1 MPSKKLKRPIG
12 KKCGFLFADVYT
24 IFAMRS
30 IKLEKLKKSISGGMI
45 ISDISLTIP
54 AGKFF
59 ALLGPSGCGKTT
71 LLRLI
76 AGLEKADA
84 GKIFLGDEDITY
96 DPIHER
102 PINIVFQNYA
112 LFPHLNV
119 FDNIAY
125 SLRLNKLPKFVIEQK
140 VFKILEAFHLENHI
154 YKSPAQLSGGQ
165 QQRVALARAIVNEPD
180 VLLLDEPLAALDF
193 KLRERMLI
201 ELIELQDKLKTTFVY
216 VTHDQFEA
224 LTVADQMAIMNH
236 RGEIE
241 QIGTPKEIYEFPHSS
256 FVAKFVGTTNI
267 ISGTLRHFD
276 TPEPEIEIPDL
287 GRFKLLISHKKP
299 WMKEGC
305 DVLMSIRPEKIFIS
319 KKDVKNFSNS
329 VKGVVQSIVYHGR
342 STQYNIVLKNHLK
355 IQVFEQNEEHFPQE
369 VIDYDNEV
377 NLYWQ
382 KENVVILEK

>member
-1 MPSKKLKRPIG
+1 
-12 KKCGFLFADVYT
+12 
-24 IFAMRS
+24 MRS
-30 IKLEKLKKSISGGMI
+30 IRLEKLKKSISGGTI
-45 ISDISLTIP
+45 INGISLTIP

-84 GKIFLGDEDITY
+84 GKIHLGDEDITHV
-96 DPIHER
+96 PIHER

-112 LFPHLNV
+112 LFPHLDV
-119 FDNIAY
+119 FDNVAY
-125 SLRLNKLPKFVIEQK
+125 SLRLKGLPKIVIEQK
-140 VFKILEAFHLENHI
+140 VFKILEAFHLESHI
-154 YKSPAQLSGGQ
+154 YKSPSQLSGGQ

-236 RGEIE
+236 KGEIE
-241 QIGTPKEIYEFPHSS
+241 QIGTPKEIYEFPHTS

-267 ISGTLRHFD
+267 LSGTLHQFD
-276 TPEPEIEIPDL
+276 SDPEIDIADL
-287 GRFKLLISHKKP
+287 GRFKLYMAQKKP
-299 WMKEGC
+299 WMTDGC
-305 DVLMSIRPEKIFIS
+305 DILISIRPEKIFIS
-319 KKDVKNFSNS
+319 KKEVPNFSNT

-342 STQYNIVLKNHLK
+342 STQYNIVLKNHMKL
-355 IQVFEQNEEHFPQE
+355 QVFEQNEEHFPQQ

>member
-1 MPSKKLKRPIG
+1 
-12 KKCGFLFADVYT
+12 
-24 IFAMRS
+24 MRS
-30 IKLEKLKKSISGGMI
+30 IKLEELTKSINGGLI
-45 ISDISLTIP
+45 INDITLNIP

-76 AGLEKADA
+76 AGLEKANS
-84 GKIFLGDEDITY
+84 GKIYLGDEDIT
-96 DPIHER
+96 DVPIHER
-102 PINIVFQNYA
+102 PVNIVFQNYA

-119 FDNIAY
+119 FDNVAY
-125 SLRLNKLPKFVIEQK
+125 SLKLKKLPKLVIEQK

-154 YKSPAQLSGGQ
+154 YKPVSQLSGGQ

-236 RGEIE
+236 KGEIE
-241 QIGTPKEIYEFPHSS
+241 QTGTPKEIYEFPHSS

-267 ISGTLRHFD
+267 LSGTLRNLD
-276 TPEPEIEIPDL
+276 LPEQEIDIPDL
-287 GRFKLLISHKKP
+287 GRFKLYIAQKKT
-299 WMKEGC
+299 WMYEGC
-305 DVLMSIRPEKIFIS
+305 DILISLRPEKIFIS
-319 KKDVKNFSNS
+319 KKEVKNFSNTL
-329 VKGVVQSIVYHGR
+329 KGSVQSIVYHGR
-342 STQYNIVLKNHLK
+342 STQYNILLKNHLRL
-355 IQVFEQNEEHFPQE
+355 QVFEQNEEHFPQE
-369 VIDYDNEV
+369 VFDYDNEV

>member
-1 MPSKKLKRPIG
+1 
-12 KKCGFLFADVYT
+12 
-24 IFAMRS
+24 MRS
-30 IKLEKLKKSISGGMI
+30 IKLEKLKKSLNGGTI
-45 ISDISLTIP
+45 INDISLHIP

-76 AGLEKADA
+76 AGLEKSDS
-84 GKIFLGDEDITY
+84 GKIFLGDSDISNW
-96 DPIHER
+96 PIHQR

-112 LFPHLNV
+112 LFPHLDV
-119 FDNIAY
+119 FDNVAY
-125 SLRLNKLPKFVIEQK
+125 SLKLKKLPKTVIEQK
-140 VFKILEAFHLENHI
+140 VLKILEAFHLESHI
-154 YKSPAQLSGGQ
+154 YKLTSQLSGGQ

-193 KLRERMLI
+193 KLREKMLI

-241 QIGTPKEIYEFPHSS
+241 QIGTPKEIYEFPHTS

-267 ISGTLRHFD
+267 LGGHLRNVD
-276 TPEPEIEIPDL
+276 SDPEIEVPEL
-287 GRFKLLISHKKP
+287 GRFRVYIPQKKDWMRESGEAMIS
-299 WMKEGC
+299 
-305 DVLMSIRPEKIFIS
+305 LRPEKIFIS
-319 KKDVKNFSNS
+319 KKEVKNFSNTL
-329 VKGVVQSIVYHGR
+329 KGTVQSIVYHGR
-342 STQYNIVLKNHLK
+342 STQYNILLKNGSR

-382 KENVVILEK
+382 KENVVLLEK

>member
-1 MPSKKLKRPIG
+1 
-12 KKCGFLFADVYT
+12 
-24 IFAMRS
+24 MRS
-30 IKLEKLKKSISGGMI
+30 IKLEDLKKSINGGLI
-45 ISDISLTIP
+45 INDINLNIP

-76 AGLEKADA
+76 AGLEKADS
-84 GKIFLGDEDITY
+84 GKIYLGDENIT
-96 DPIHER
+96 DVPIHER
-102 PINIVFQNYA
+102 PVNIVFQNYA
-112 LFPHLNV
+112 LFPHLDV
-119 FDNIAY
+119 FDNVAY
-125 SLRLNKLPKFVIEQK
+125 SLTLKKLPKLVIEQK

-154 YKSPAQLSGGQ
+154 YKPVSQLSGGQ

-236 RGEIE
+236 KGEIE
-241 QIGTPKEIYEFPHSS
+241 QTGTPKEIYEFPHSS

-267 ISGTLRHFD
+267 LSGTLCNLD
-276 TPEPEIEIPDL
+276 TQEPEIEIPDL
-287 GRFKLLISHKKP
+287 SRFKLYIAQKKP
-299 WMKEGC
+299 WMYEGC
-305 DVLMSIRPEKIFIS
+305 DILISLRPEKIFIS
-319 KKDVKNFSNS
+319 KKEVKNFSNTL
-329 VKGVVQSIVYHGR
+329 KGAVQSIVYHGR
-342 STQYNIVLKNHLK
+342 STQYNILLKNHIRL
-355 IQVFEQNEEHFPQE
+355 QVFEQNEEHFPQE

>member
-1 MPSKKLKRPIG
+1 
-12 KKCGFLFADVYT
+12 
-24 IFAMRS
+24 
-30 IKLEKLKKSISGGMI
+30 MI
-45 ISDISLTIP
+45 INDISLTIP

-84 GKIFLGDEDITY
+84 GKLYLGDEDIT
-96 DPIHER
+96 DVPIHER

-112 LFPHLNV
+112 LFPHLDV

-125 SLRLNKLPKFVIEQK
+125 SLRLKQLPKIVIEQK

-154 YKSPAQLSGGQ
+154 YKSPSQLSGGQ

-224 LTVADQMAIMNH
+224 LTVADQMAIMNTK
-236 RGEIE
+236 GEIE

-267 ISGTLRHFD
+267 LSGTLRHVD

-287 GRFKLLISHKKP
+287 GHFKLYIAQKKH
-299 WMKEGC
+299 WMTEGC
-305 DVLMSIRPEKIFIS
+305 DILISIRPEKIFIS
-319 KKDVKNFSNS
+319 KKEVKNFSNT

-342 STQYNIVLKNHLK
+342 STQYNIVLKNHMKL
-355 IQVFEQNEEHFPQE
+355 QVFEQNEEHFPQQ

>member
-1 MPSKKLKRPIG
+1 MK
-12 KKCGFLFADVYT
+12 
-24 IFAMRS
+24 IFATKSENRYTFCMRS
-30 IKLEKLKKSISGGMI
+30 IRLEKLKKSISGGLI
-45 ISDISLTIP
+45 INDISLTIP

-84 GKIFLGDEDITY
+84 GKIFLGDQDITH

-112 LFPHLNV
+112 LFPHLDV

-125 SLRLNKLPKFVIEQK
+125 SLRLNKLPKIVIEQK
-140 VFKILEAFHLENHI
+140 VFKIIEAFHLENHI
-154 YKSPAQLSGGQ
+154 YKFPAQLSGGQ

-267 ISGTLRHFD
+267 MSGTLRHLSSA
-276 TPEPEIEIPDL
+276 EPEIEIPDL
-287 GRFKLLISHKKP
+287 GCFKLLISHIKP

-305 DVLMSIRPEKIFIS
+305 DILMSTRPEKIFIS
-319 KKDVKNFSNS
+319 KKEAKNFSNV

-342 STQYNIVLKNHLK
+342 STQYNILLKNHLK
-355 IQVFEQNEEHFPQE
+355 LQVFEQNEEHFPQE

-382 KENVVILEK
+382 KENVVLLEK

>member
-1 MPSKKLKRPIG
+1 
-12 KKCGFLFADVYT
+12 
-24 IFAMRS
+24 MRS
-30 IKLEKLKKSISGGMI
+30 IKLKNLTKT
-45 ISDISLTIP
+45 ISDGFAIKNINLTIP

-76 AGLEKADA
+76 AGLETADS
-84 GKIFLGDEDITY
+84 GEISLDDEDITHL
-96 DPIHER
+96 PIHER

-119 FDNIAY
+119 FENIAY
-125 SLRLNKLPKFVIEQK
+125 SLKLKKLPKVVIEQK

-154 YKSPAQLSGGQ
+154 YKLTSQLSGGQ

-201 ELIELQDKLKTTFVY
+201 ELIELQDKLKTTFLY

-236 RGEIE
+236 HGEIE
-241 QIGTPKEIYEFPHSS
+241 QIGRPKEIYEFPISS

-267 ISGTLRHFD
+267 LSGQLRNLEG
-276 TPEPEIEIPDL
+276 EPEIEVPDL
-287 GRFKLLISHKKP
+287 GRFKITIAQKRE

-305 DVLMSIRPEKIFIS
+305 EILLSLRPEKIFIS
-319 KKDVKNFSNS
+319 KKEVKNFSNCT
-329 VKGVVQSIVYHGR
+329 KGVVHSIVYHGR
-342 STQYNIVLKNHLK
+342 STQYNVLLKNQMR

>member
-1 MPSKKLKRPIG
+1 
-12 KKCGFLFADVYT
+12 
-24 IFAMRS
+24 MRS
-30 IKLEKLKKSISGGMI
+30 IKLEKLKKSISGGLI
-45 ISDISLTIP
+45 INDISLTIP

-84 GKIFLGDEDITY
+84 GKIFLGDEDITN

-125 SLRLNKLPKFVIEQK
+125 SLRLNKLPKIVIEQK

-154 YKSPAQLSGGQ
+154 YKSPSQLSGGQ

-267 ISGTLRHFD
+267 ISGTLKHFD
-276 TPEPEIEIPDL
+276 SPEPEIEIPDL
-287 GRFKLLISHKKP
+287 GRFKLLPSHQKP

-305 DVLMSIRPEKIFIS
+305 DLLMSIRPEKIFIS
-319 KKDVKNFSNS
+319 KKEVKNFSNT

-342 STQYNIVLKNHLK
+342 STQYNILLKNHLRL
-355 IQVFEQNEEHFPQE
+355 QVFEQNEEHFPQE

>member
-1 MPSKKLKRPIG
+1 
-12 KKCGFLFADVYT
+12 
-24 IFAMRS
+24 MRS
-30 IKLEKLKKSISGGMI
+30 IQLNKLSKSINGKAI
-45 ISDISLTIP
+45 IEDIQLTIP

-76 AGLEKADA
+76 AGLEKADS
-84 GKIFLGDEDITY
+84 GEIFLGNQNITFVS
-96 DPIHER
+96 IHRR
-102 PINIVFQNYA
+102 PVNIVFQNYA

-125 SLRLNKLPKFVIEQK
+125 SLRLKNLSKADIQQK
-140 VFKILEAFHLENHI
+140 IYKIAEAFRLEDHLH
-154 YKSPAQLSGGQ
+154 KSTSQLSGGQ

-193 KLRERMLI
+193 NLRESILI

-236 RGEIE
+236 QGSIE
-241 QIGTPKEIYEFPHSS
+241 QIGTPKEIYEFPSSS
-256 FVAKFVGTTNI
+256 FVAKFVGTTNVLK
-267 ISGTLRHFD
+267 GKLRHLD
-276 TPEPEIEIPDL
+276 SDPEIEISDL
-287 GRFKLLISHKKP
+287 GNFKLHISPHKS
-299 WMKEGC
+299 WMTEGC
-305 DVLMSIRPEKIFIS
+305 DILLSLRPEKILIS
-319 KKDVKNFSNS
+319 KKEVRNFSNK
-329 VKGVVQSIVYHGR
+329 VKGIVQSIVYHGR
-342 STQYNIVLKNHLK
+342 STQYNILLHNKMK
-355 IQVFEQNEEHFPQE
+355 IQVFEQNEEHFPHQ

>member
-1 MPSKKLKRPIG
+1 
-12 KKCGFLFADVYT
+12 
-24 IFAMRS
+24 MRS
-30 IKLEKLKKSISGGMI
+30 IKLDKLKKSISGGMI
-45 ISDISLTIP
+45 INDISLTIP

-84 GKIFLGDEDITY
+84 GKIHLGDEDIT
-96 DPIHER
+96 DVPIHER

-112 LFPHLNV
+112 LFPHLDV

-125 SLRLNKLPKFVIEQK
+125 SLRLKKLPKIVIEQK

-154 YKSPAQLSGGQ
+154 YKSPSQLSGGQ

-224 LTVADQMAIMNH
+224 LTVADQMAIMNTK
-236 RGEIE
+236 GEIE

-267 ISGTLRHFD
+267 LSGTLRHVD
-276 TPEPEIEIPDL
+276 SPEPEIEIPDL
-287 GRFKLLISHKKP
+287 GHFKLYIAQKKP
-299 WMKEGC
+299 WMTEGC
-305 DVLMSIRPEKIFIS
+305 DILISIRPEKIFIS
-319 KKDVKNFSNS
+319 KKEVKNFSNT
-329 VKGVVQSIVYHGR
+329 VKGIVQSIVYHGR
-342 STQYNIVLKNHLK
+342 STQYNILLKNHMKL
-355 IQVFEQNEEHFPQE
+355 QVFEQNEEHFPQQ

>member
-1 MPSKKLKRPIG
+1 
-12 KKCGFLFADVYT
+12 
-24 IFAMRS
+24 MRS
-30 IKLEKLKKSISGGMI
+30 IKLDKLKKSISGGMI
-45 ISDISLTIP
+45 INDISLTIP

-84 GKIFLGDEDITY
+84 GKIHLGDEDIT
-96 DPIHER
+96 DVPIHER

-112 LFPHLNV
+112 LFPHLDV

-125 SLRLNKLPKFVIEQK
+125 SLRLKKLPKIVIEQK

-154 YKSPAQLSGGQ
+154 YKSPSQLSGGQ

-224 LTVADQMAIMNH
+224 LTVADQMAIMNSK
-236 RGEIE
+236 GEIE

-267 ISGTLRHFD
+267 LSGILRNLD

-287 GRFKLLISHKKP
+287 GHFKLYIAQKKP
-299 WMKEGC
+299 WMSEGC
-305 DVLMSIRPEKIFIS
+305 DILISIRPEKIFIS
-319 KKDVKNFSNS
+319 KKEVKNFSNT

-342 STQYNIVLKNHLK
+342 STQYNILLKNHMKL
-355 IQVFEQNEEHFPQE
+355 QVFEQNEEHFPQQ

>member
-1 MPSKKLKRPIG
+1 
-12 KKCGFLFADVYT
+12 
-24 IFAMRS
+24 MRS
-30 IKLEKLKKSISGGMI
+30 IKLINIRKSISDGMVI
-45 ISDISLTIP
+45 NDVSLHIP

-76 AGLEKADA
+76 AGLDKVDS
-84 GKIFLGDEDITY
+84 GKIMLGDSDIT
-96 DPIHER
+96 DQPIHKR

-119 FDNIAY
+119 FDNVAY
-125 SLRLNKLPKFVIEQK
+125 SLKLKKLPKILIQQK
-140 VFKILEAFHLENHI
+140 VLNILSAFHLENHI
-154 YKSPAQLSGGQ
+154 YKLTSQLSGGQ

-193 KLRERMLI
+193 KLREKMLI
-201 ELIELQDKLKTTFVY
+201 ELIELQEKLQTTFLY

-236 RGEIE
+236 EGQIE
-241 QIGTPKEIYEFPHSS
+241 QIGTPKEIYEFPLSS

-267 ISGTLRHFD
+267 LQGTLRNID
-276 TPEPEIEIPDL
+276 QPEMEIPDL
-287 GRFKLLISHKKP
+287 GRLSLYIPQKKP

-305 DVLMSIRPEKIFIS
+305 DVMISIRPEKIFIT
-319 KKDVKNFSNS
+319 KKEVKNFSN
-329 VKGVVQSIVYHGR
+329 VLKGTVQSIVYHGR
-342 STQYNIVLKNHLK
+342 STQYNVLLKNQMRL
-355 IQVFEQNEEHFPQE
+355 QVFEQNEEHFPQE

-377 NLYWQ
+377 FLYWQ
-382 KENVVILEK
+382 KENAVLLEK